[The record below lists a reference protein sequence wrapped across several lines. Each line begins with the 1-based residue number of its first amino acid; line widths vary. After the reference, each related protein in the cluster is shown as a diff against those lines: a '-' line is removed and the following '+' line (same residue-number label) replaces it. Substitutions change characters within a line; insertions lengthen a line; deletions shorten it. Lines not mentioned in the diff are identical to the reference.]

1 MPRRSKKSPF
11 YTYLNPIFYM
21 NFQKTN
27 NIFGWVVFV
36 VALVTYWL
44 TMEET
49 ASYWDCGEFIA
60 VSFKLEVPHPP
71 GAPLFLLIGRLFSF
85 LALGDVTKV
94 AYWINFSSVLASA
107 FCVMFLFWSI
117 VLFGRKIMRLT
128 REEEITDPKLWVLM
142 GAGLVGSL
150 AYTFS
155 DSAWFSAVEAEVYAM
170 SSFFTAFVVWA
181 MLKWDVIEDESK
193 ANRWLLLIFYMVG
206 LSIGVHLL
214 NLVTIPALALIYYF
228 KKYQPTVWGVIGAMI
243 VSLLIIFFVNDLI
256 IPGLPTLASYFEIYF
271 VNSLGLPFD
280 SGVIVF
286 SLILLVALVYTIY
299 YSQKHQKVLLNTF
312 ANATAFI
319 LIGYASYALVLVRSS
334 YDPPIDE
341 DDPSDVMTY
350 VSYLK
355 REQYGSR
362 PLLYG
367 PYFTSQPIDMK
378 QGDAIYKK
386 GKTSYE
392 IKDHKFEYVYEPG
405 TETILPRIWS
415 SDPDHAQIYRD
426 NLGLAEGQKPTFGD
440 NLKFM
445 FQHQIGWMYVR
456 YFFFNF
462 AGRESDIQN
471 ADWISPLNW
480 FEKLPPALAENRG
493 RNNFFMIPFLLGLV
507 GMFYQSVHNTRNFVV
522 VTLLF
527 ILTGVALVIYLNSPP
542 TEPRERDYIYA
553 GSYYAFC
560 FWIGFAVIAM
570 AETFASFTKNLKTSA
585 IVATALGLTAPI
597 LMGAAGWDDHNRS
610 NRYFSVDS
618 AINYL
623 QSCSKNAI
631 LFTGGDNDT
640 FPLWYSQE
648 VEGVRTDMRVIVL
661 SYYNTDW
668 YIEQSMRKVYTS
680 DAFPYTLTAENY
692 SQNGL
697 NDYLPYYETGIKQMD
712 LHKFLDLVKT
722 NNRSL
727 LHPNYSGSR
736 NMLPSKEI
744 VLKVDVEKVKALGII
759 PEGMDSLIVPEMHF
773 KVRGGGLEK
782 KDLAMLDVLATANW
796 ERPLYVNNTSLA
808 QFNVDLSR
816 YVVQEGN
823 AYRILP
829 VYNPRPFN
837 QQELVNTKVSTENM
851 LKKFQFRNLDNPK
864 VYYNQDYRN
873 FVLNHRS
880 SFNSLAQFL
889 LLQGDTAKAREV
901 LLFALA
907 KMPDA
912 SIPYDYTNAQTLGM
926 LFEVGEKEKAL
937 EIANVMSKRA
947 DELATYYITKRDFG
961 RELQVNIVILGEL
974 QQVLYKYGEA
984 DLAKKIEEAYEKH
997 AGVFQ
1002 SRGGGF

>member
-1 MPRRSKKSPF
+1 
-11 YTYLNPIFYM
+11 M
-21 NFQKTN
+21 NYQKTN
-27 NIFGWVVFV
+27 NIFGWIVFV
-36 VALVTYWL
+36 VALITYWL

-60 VSFKLEVPHPP
+60 VSYKLEVPHPP

-85 LALGDVTKV
+85 LSFGDVTKV

-107 FCVMFLFWSI
+107 FAVMFLFWSI
-117 VLFGRKIMRLT
+117 VLFGRKIMRIT
-128 REEEITDPKLWVLM
+128 REDEITEPRLWVLM

-150 AYTFS
+150 AYTFC

-228 KKYQPTVWGVIGAMI
+228 KKYKPSTWGVIGAMA

-256 IPGLPTLASYFEIYF
+256 IPGLPTLASYFEIFF

-280 SGVIVF
+280 SGAIVF
-286 SLILLVALVYTIY
+286 SLILMGGLVYAIY

-319 LIGYASYALVLVRSS
+319 LIGYASYAVVLIRSS
-334 YDPPIDE
+334 YNPPIDE

-367 PYFTSQPIDMK
+367 PYFTSQPVDMK

-386 GKTSYE
+386 GKDKYE

-405 TETILPRIWS
+405 SETILPRIWS

-480 FEKLPPALAENRG
+480 FEKLPPSLAENRG
-493 RNNFFMIPFLLGLV
+493 RNNFFMIPFVLGLI

-527 ILTGVALVIYLNSPP
+527 VLTGVALVIYLNSPP

-570 AETFASFTKNLKTSA
+570 AETFVSFTKNLKTSA
-585 IVATALGLTAPI
+585 IIATLIGLTAPV
-597 LMGAAGWDDHNRS
+597 LMASAGWDDHNRS
-610 NRYFSVDS
+610 DRYFSVDS

-623 QSCSKNAI
+623 QSCSQNAI

-680 DAFPYTLTAENY
+680 EAFPYTLTAENY
-692 SQNGL
+692 AQNGL

-722 NNRSL
+722 NNKSL
-727 LHPNYSGSR
+727 LHPNYSGTR

-744 VLKVDVEKVKALGII
+744 VLKVDVEKVKKLGII
-759 PEGMDSLIVPEMHF
+759 PEGMDSLVVPEMHF
-773 KVRGGGLEK
+773 RVRSSGLEK
-782 KDLAMLDVLATANW
+782 KDLAMLDVLATADW

-837 QQELVNTKVSTENM
+837 QQELVNTQLSAENM
-851 LKKFQFRNLDNPK
+851 MKKFQFRNLDNPK

-889 LLQGDTAKAREV
+889 LLQGDSAKAREV
-901 LLFALA
+901 LMFALA

-912 SIPYDYTNAQTLGM
+912 SIPYDYTNAQTVDM

-937 EIANVMSKRA
+937 EIANVMSKRS
-947 DELATYYITKRDFG
+947 DELSTYYINKRDFG
-961 RELQVNIVILGEL
+961 RELQVNVVILGEL
-974 QQVLYKYGEA
+974 QRVLYKYGEA
-984 DLAKKIEEAYEKH
+984 DLAKKIEESYEKH
-997 AGVFQ
+997 ANVFQ
-1002 SRGGGF
+1002 SRGGGY